1 MIKIFQATSIVGLGV
16 ALAMAMVFL
25 PMHDFSRALAQ
36 TASSETPYGGQ
47 RVYTLTCDCSGNALL
62 YIMDYRTNT
71 ILTLLY
77 QEGASILYSYYNVYT
92 STYLLG
98 TYSSTG
104 NSCKIYVGE
113 DCVDISNEG
122 QLGSQPGT
130 GTSQN

>member
-1 MIKIFQATSIVGLGV
+1 MALLMSIFPKPDLG
-16 ALAMAMVFL
+16 
-25 PMHDFSRALAQ
+25 RALAQ
-36 TASSETPYGGQ
+36 SGRSETPYGGQ

-62 YIMDYRTNT
+62 YILDYRTNSV
-71 ILTLLY
+71 LTLLY
-77 QEGASILYSYYNVYT
+77 QEGASVLYQYYNVYS

-104 NSCKIYVGE
+104 NTCQIYVGE
-113 DCVDISNEG
+113 DCVVISNEG